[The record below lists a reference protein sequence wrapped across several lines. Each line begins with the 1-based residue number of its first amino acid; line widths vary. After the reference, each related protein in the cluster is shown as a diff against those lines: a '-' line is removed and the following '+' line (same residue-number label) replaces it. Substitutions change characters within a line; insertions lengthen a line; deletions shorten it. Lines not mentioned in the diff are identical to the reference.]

1 LLHLTRLG
9 VDASRGAGYAF
20 DPMAARE
27 VTAIV
32 ETTLAD
38 HREIA
43 RSGQPLDDMMRLLDA
58 FVRAGWPEAQRLV
71 WRLEELFR

>member
-1 LLHLTRLG
+1 LLHLTRLA

-43 RSGQPLDDMMRLLDA
+43 RS
-58 FVRAGWPEAQRLV
+58 
-71 WRLEELFR
+71 